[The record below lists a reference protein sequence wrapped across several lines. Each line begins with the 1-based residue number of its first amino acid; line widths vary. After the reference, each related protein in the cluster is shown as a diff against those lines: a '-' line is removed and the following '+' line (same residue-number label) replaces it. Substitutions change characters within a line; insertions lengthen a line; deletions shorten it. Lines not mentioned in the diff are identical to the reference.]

1 MKLKEMMKHFFLLYG
16 RRNRIFL
23 PSLRDRIDFLNLGIG
38 DLEEAIRKEVSI
50 QYFNIA
56 LARIVARIFCITEH
70 FQELPLVE
78 FMARKYPSR
87 YCSYCHQFPC
97 QCPEKRPDAK
107 LAESISDE
115 QLDWSL
121 KRWSFHLAALYGD
134 RNRAKGIENILNR
147 LFKEIS
153 ELLSLEMRISH
164 LAGSLDEIEKE
175 FALELSDALA
185 WTIAVANFF
194 EIDLEE
200 AVLERYGRDCWN
212 CHFIPCRCTI
222 FNLEPVKWPTERR

>member
-1 MKLKEMMKHFFLLYG
+1 MNLKEMMKHFFHLYG

-23 PSLRDRIDFLNLGIG
+23 PGLRERIDFLNLAIG
-38 DLEEAIRKEVSI
+38 DLQETIRKEAEDSI
-50 QYFNIA
+50 LKIA
-56 LARIVARIFCITEH
+56 LARLVSRIFCIAEH

-87 YCSYCHQFPC
+87 YCSYCQQLPC
-97 QCPEKRPDAK
+97 QCPEKRPE
-107 LAESISDE
+107 AELIVRASDE
-115 QLDWSL
+115 QWDWGL
-121 KRWSFHLAALYGD
+121 KRWSFHFQALYGD
-134 RNRAKGIENILNR
+134 KNRTRGIENILNR

-153 ELLSLEMRISH
+153 ELLSLGMRIPNMG
-164 LAGSLDEIEKE
+164 GSLDEIEKE

-200 AVLERYGRDCWN
+200 AVLDRYGNGCWK
-212 CHFIPCRCTI
+212 CHYLSCVCTN
-222 FNLEPVKWPTERR
+222 FNVEPVKWPTERR